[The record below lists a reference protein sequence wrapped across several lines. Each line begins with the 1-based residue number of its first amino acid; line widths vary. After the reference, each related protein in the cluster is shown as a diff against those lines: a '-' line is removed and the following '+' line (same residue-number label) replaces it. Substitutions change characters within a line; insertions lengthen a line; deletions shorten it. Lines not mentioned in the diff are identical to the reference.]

1 MLIFLEKEFWVKL
14 VLIPNFFLES
24 TEVKDA
30 IVIFILKMNNI
41 LNEQERGGERKRTDR
56 ILPDNVPTP
65 MTRTS
70 QIASSVMTG
79 PCMDIPWAMFLWTSS
94 WVLEFR
100 ANLAMAQALDR
111 SISSRKNGSASLKIK
126 EKIQIVLCLKWAHQS
141 LCPLRRK
148 LAPYFNFMV
157 LNKVVKYFKIF
168 ILEFIVTTC
177 NLLTAMK

>member
-1 MLIFLEKEFWVKL
+1 MIFLEKEFWVKL

-79 PCMDIPWAMFLWTSS
+79 PCMDIPWAMFL
-94 WVLEFR
+94 
-100 ANLAMAQALDR
+100 
-111 SISSRKNGSASLKIK
+111 
-126 EKIQIVLCLKWAHQS
+126 
-141 LCPLRRK
+141 
-148 LAPYFNFMV
+148 
-157 LNKVVKYFKIF
+157 
-168 ILEFIVTTC
+168 
-177 NLLTAMK
+177 